1 MTDKDGSSLDAEVAQ
16 LRRQYAEAMERAN
29 QAIALA
35 SAANMRLDGMA
46 GTVARLE
53 SRIDSL
59 RAESRTITE
68 IVG

>member
-1 MTDKDGSSLDAEVAQ
+1 MSEQDSLDAEVAK
-16 LRRQYAEAMERAN
+16 LRRQYAEALEYGH

-35 SAANMRLDGMA
+35 SAAN
-46 GTVARLE
+46 V
-53 SRIDSL
+53 RIDGLAAVVERLSARIDAL